1 MAKEASPLA
10 RSGLTTAGAGPA
22 AMATPTMKTD
32 VVAAKVADFRKEKI
46 DFMVIVQSLEEGGRK
61 TQGFYNEVCVSFL
74 TTQGI
79 PDL

>member
-1 MAKEASPLA
+1 
-10 RSGLTTAGAGPA
+10 
-22 AMATPTMKTD
+22 MKTD